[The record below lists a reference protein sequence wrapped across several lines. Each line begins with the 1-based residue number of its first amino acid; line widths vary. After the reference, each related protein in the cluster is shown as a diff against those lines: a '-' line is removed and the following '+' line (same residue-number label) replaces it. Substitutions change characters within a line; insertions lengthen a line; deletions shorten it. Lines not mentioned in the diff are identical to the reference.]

1 MTTKGEPKKDDIFYF
16 QAKVIHV
23 KYKKDYIEVRLE
35 EYHSKSRFNLRYF
48 QPPLPGLE
56 DQCVF

>member
-23 KYKKDYIEVRLE
+23 KYKKDYIEVRLQ
-35 EYHSKSRFNLRYF
+35 EYHSKSRFNLKF
-48 QPPLPGLE
+48 PQPPLLGLE
-56 DQCVF
+56 DQSVF